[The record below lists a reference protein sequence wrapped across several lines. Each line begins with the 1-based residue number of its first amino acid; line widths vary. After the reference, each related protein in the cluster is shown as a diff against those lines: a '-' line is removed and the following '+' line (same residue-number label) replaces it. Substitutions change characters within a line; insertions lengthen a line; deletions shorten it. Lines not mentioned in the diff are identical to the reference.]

1 MPITR
6 SGHFI
11 GAYGREAGA
20 VIDFEWVPDP
30 MIFSDTILHVKDE
43 LSDRT
48 DPLILSSAALAA
60 DIRENF
66 EGEHDPE
73 GQPWA
78 PGSSGFDSEDKR
90 KLGEFDPVTDRWSL
104 VSKGYGDNLPPGHSG
119 KILNRWGELKD
130 KATSVGSF
138 VAVSGKTVND
148 DSLLF
153 DTGFLPPYWVY
164 HQQPE
169 TPNTGKIPQRR
180 FLGMSGEA
188 EITIL
193 EIFDQW
199 FQGILQVATSRT
211 GNIFGRRRDPATGR
225 FMKNPND

>member
-1 MPITR
+1 MAITR

-30 MIFSDTILHVKDE
+30 LVFSDLILHVKDE

-48 DPLILSSAALAA
+48 DPLILSSVALAA

-66 EGEHDPE
+66 DGEHDPE
-73 GQPWA
+73 GTEWA
-78 PGSSGFDSEDKR
+78 PWSSGFDSEGKR

-104 VSKGYGDNLPPGHSG
+104 APRGYAENLPRGHSG
-119 KILNRWGELKD
+119 KILNRWGGIKEA
-130 KATSVGSF
+130 ATNPASF
-138 VAVSGKTVND
+138 LSVSGRTVND
-148 DSLLF
+148 DSLFF
-153 DTGFLPPYWVY
+153 DTGFLPAYWVY

-169 TPNTGKIPQRR
+169 SPNTGKIPQRR

-188 EITIL
+188 EIQIL

-199 FQGILQVATSRT
+199 FQGILRVATSKT
-211 GNIFGRRRDPATGR
+211 GQIFGRRRDPTTGR

>member
-73 GQPWA
+73 GQAWA
-78 PGSSGFDSEDKR
+78 PWSTQDEF
-90 KLGEFDPVTDRWSL
+90 FDPVSDKWYKGR
-104 VSKGYGDNLPPGHSG
+104 KGYGDNLPPGHSG

-169 TPNTGKIPQRR
+169 APNTGKIPQRR

-199 FQGILQVATSRT
+199 VQGILQVATSRT